1 MATHDYDL
9 ANQSGAAFRTDLN
22 NALSAIA
29 TNNSN
34 SSDPSTTFA
43 SQYFADT
50 SASIMKLRN
59 TSNNGFVNLF
69 TLAGGPAFT
78 ADGTINGVNVGKG
91 GVIQSAVVG

>member
-1 MATHDYDL
+1 MATADYSL
-9 ANQSGAAFRTDLN
+9 ANQSGASFRTDLN
-22 NALSAIA
+22 NTLSAIA

-59 TSNNGFVNLF
+59 TRITHMLTYLLLQVAQLF
-69 TLAGGPAFT
+69 LLMEQLTL
-78 ADGTINGVNVGKG
+78 
-91 GVIQSAVVG
+91 